1 MELGIVIAII
11 VSIIGATT
19 PILLAA
25 TGELVVEKA
34 GVLNLGVEGM
44 MLMGA
49 VSGVAATMTVSG
61 WGLAPEIAP
70 FAGVLFAGLIGALV
84 ALIFAFLT
92 LTLMANQVASGLA
105 LTIFGTGLSA
115 VVGTPFVGRPID
127 RLAKMEIPGLSD
139 IPVVGDLLF
148 NHNPLVYLSFVML
161 IAVAWFLNR
170 TKAGLVLRAIGESH
184 DSAHAIGYRV
194 LAVRYGAVA
203 FGGMMAGFGGSYLS
217 LVATP
222 FWAEGMT
229 AGRGWI
235 ALALIVFA
243 AWRPLRLLFG
253 AYLFG
258 LFWVGQLV
266 VQALGWPI
274 SSQLLSASPY
284 LITII
289 VLVVISWDAARFKLN
304 APACIGRAFYPAA

>member
-1 MELGIVIAII
+1 MEAQVVVAVT

-25 TGELVVEKA
+25 TGELVVEKS
-34 GVLNLGVEGM
+34 GVLNLGIEGM

-49 VSGVAATMTVSG
+49 VGGVGATMIVTR
-61 WGLAPEIAP
+61 WGLAPEQAAFI
-70 FAGVLFAGLIGALV
+70 GLLAAAAMGALV
-84 ALIFAFLT
+84 SLIFAFLT
-92 LTLMANQVASGLA
+92 LTLLANQVACGLA
-105 LTIFGTGLSA
+105 LTIFGFGLSA
-115 VVGTPFVGRPID
+115 VVGTPFVGRPVGHLPD
-127 RLAKMEIPGLSD
+127 LNIPGLSD
-139 IPVVGDLLF
+139 LPLVGNLLF
-148 NHNPLVYLSFVML
+148 SHDPLVYFSFIMVA
-161 IAVAWFLNR
+161 AVAWFFYR
-170 TKAGLVLRAIGESH
+170 TKAGLALRAIGESH

-194 LAVRYGAVA
+194 IAVRYAAVA
-203 FGGMMAGFGGSYLS
+203 FGGAMAGLGGAYLS
-217 LVATP
+217 LVSTP

-289 VLVVISWDAARFKLN
+289 VLVLMSWDAAKFRLN
-304 APACIGRAFYPAA
+304 APACIGKAFHPAA